1 MPESEPSSVHVV
13 LSHYQAKPL
22 CEARQRGEKEVV
34 TSTTLGLS
42 EVGATLDEN
51 GVHLPAQPSIPWPVV
66 EEVAANDSACFLIED
81 VQARKIQFFS
91 ETLNRAYTLYPTP
104 SAPTMLISGLPMH
117 RIKGT
122 NPHKDTL
129 EKVKTIAPLG
139 GDVLDTAMGLGY
151 TAIEAARTAHSVTTI
166 ELDPTVVEVCRLNP
180 WSQALFDEDKITR
193 HIGDAFD
200 VIETLSD
207 AAYQRVLHDPPM
219 FSLAGHLYSEDFYR
233 ELHRVLT
240 PRGRLF
246 HYIGDLQS
254 RSGSGV
260 ARGVRQRLVAA
271 GFKRV
276 VDRPRAFGVVAFK

>member
-1 MPESEPSSVHVV
+1 MVELEKPALRTI

-22 CEARQRGEKEVV
+22 LEARERGDEAIAS
-34 TSTTLGLS
+34 STTLNLR
-42 EVGATLDEN
+42 EREARLDGA
-51 GVHLPAQPSIPWPVV
+51 GVHFEDEAPIPWAVL
-66 EEVAANDSACFLIED
+66 EEIAANDSACFLVEEGD
-81 VQARKIQFFS
+81 AWKIQFFS

-122 NPHKDTL
+122 DPHMDTL
-129 EKVKTIAPLG
+129 AKVKTIAPIG

-151 TAIEAARTAHSVTTI
+151 TATEAARTAQSVTTI

-180 WSQALFDEDKITR
+180 WSQALFDDPKISR
-193 HIGDAFD
+193 RIGDAFD
-200 VIETLSD
+200 VVETLPD
-207 AAYQRVLHDPPM
+207 AAYQRVIHDPPM
-219 FSLAGHLYSEDFYR
+219 FSLAGHLYSEDFYY
-233 ELHRVLT
+233 ELFRVLS

-246 HYIGDLQS
+246 HYIGDLKS

-276 VDRPRAFGVVAFK
+276 TDQPRAFGVVAYK